1 MLTAADDSAPGRPW
15 SSRLRV
21 CASRTSSAVAA
32 SALIATFFYVRS
44 QTKPTC
50 CDAEAYLD
58 AGRVIAQQGIFTNW
72 PQSGL
77 RTYIYP
83 WLLSVA
89 HDVAVPQGLSV
100 EGLVFLAQMV
110 LHIAACL
117 VLHAALS
124 RSWPIAA
131 RVSLPLLLCN
141 PVLLAHVPATL
152 TESLSISLTVLWL
165 AALVALCQ
173 PTALPRSLLLW
184 ASVGGLA
191 GLAIMVRPANLVLAV
206 ATVVVLV
213 VALGRAVAER
223 PPERVR
229 LLLVPS
235 AMVLA
240 FVVPLVPQQQL
251 NSQLYG
257 ESTVFPVSDLG
268 DFQLRAGVQM
278 IKYAT
283 DVRDLE
289 ARPAPYLNPWLRPEA
304 VPDRPLAYY
313 VEQRW
318 DGARLLG
325 LHVFNSLNPDYLFP
339 YIHDRDPA
347 YRGVLVV
354 GSQLLVLVGIT
365 GLTGLLMGAWRTRR
379 TWNPLWLVHLAL
391 GALVLTSMALNSLIA
406 VETRFGALTLVGLTL
421 AAGHMI
427 PMWSAWR
434 LPSRLAWCG
443 LALVWVT
450 SALWLT
456 EWVLLHSPQLQQG
469 F

>member
-1 MLTAADDSAPGRPW
+1 MLTVWDDPAPGRPW
-15 SSRLRV
+15 SSRLR
-21 CASRTSSAVAA
+21 ARAARTSSAVAA

-58 AGRVIAQQGIFTNW
+58 AGRAIAQQGLFTNW

-77 RTYIYP
+77 RTYLHP

-89 HDVAVPQGLSV
+89 HDVAAPQGLSV

-117 VLHAALS
+117 VLHAAL
-124 RSWPIAA
+124 RRTWPIAA

-152 TESLSISLTVLWL
+152 TESLSISLTVFWL
-165 AALVALCQ
+165 AALAALCR
-173 PTALPRSLLLW
+173 PKPLPRSLLLW

-191 GLAIMVRPANLVLAV
+191 GLAMMVRPANLVLAV

-213 VALGRAVAER
+213 GALGRAVAAR
-223 PPERVR
+223 ERVR
-229 LLLVPS
+229 LLLVPGVV
-235 AMVLA
+235 VLA
-240 FVVPLVPQQQL
+240 FLVPLVPQQQL
-251 NSQLYG
+251 NSLLYG

-268 DFQLRAGVQM
+268 DFQLRAGVEM

-283 DVRDLE
+283 DVRERE
-289 ARPAPYLNPWLRPEA
+289 ARPAPYRNPWLRPEA
-304 VPDRPLAYY
+304 VPDQPLGYY
-313 VEQRW
+313 VERPW

-339 YIHDRDPA
+339 YVHDRDPA
-347 YRGVLVV
+347 YRSVLVV
-354 GSQLLVLVGIT
+354 GSQLLVLVG
-365 GLTGLLMGAWRTRR
+365 LTGLAGLLTGAWRTRR
-379 TWNPLWLVHLAL
+379 TWNPLWPVHLAL
-391 GALVLTSMALNSLIA
+391 GALVLTSMALNALIA
-406 VETRFGALTLVGLTL
+406 VETRFGVLTVVGLTL

-427 PMWSAWR
+427 PMWSVWR
-434 LPSRLAWCG
+434 RSRKVAWCG
-443 LALVWVT
+443 LALAWVA

-456 EWVLLHSPQLQQG
+456 EWVLLQSPQLQQG
-469 F
+469 L